1 MIGTMKCESYNDGTL
16 ELWTVVAGENVKI
29 ANLRYEN
36 KTIGVERHYAAKK
49 RDEQVDK
56 LVKTPFVKASPDEFV
71 IIGGEKYEILQV
83 QELPDA
89 TPKSML
95 LSLRSFGSELSDD
108 EANDKLVGELLA
120 EASSNN

>member
-1 MIGTMKCESYNDGTL
+1 MIRTMKCESYNDGTL

-71 IIGGEKYEILQV
+71 IIGEEKYEILQV

-120 EASSNN
+120 EASGNN

>member
-1 MIGTMKCESYNDGTL
+1 MIRTMKCESYNDGTL

-71 IIGGEKYEILQV
+71 IIGEEKYEILQV
-83 QELPDA
+83 QQLPDA

-95 LSLRSFGSELSDD
+95 LSLRTFGSELSDD

>member
-1 MIGTMKCESYNDGTL
+1 MIRTMKCESYNDGTL